1 MKPFDVYPLF
11 DIEITK
17 GSGCY
22 TYDNE
27 GNEYLDM
34 YGGHAVISIGHS
46 HPYYLQKMSH
56 QMEQLLFYSNSVRNS
71 LQEELAEKL
80 GQASG
85 YEDYS
90 LFLVNSGAEANENAL
105 KLASFHTGRKKVVAF
120 GKAFHG
126 RTSAA
131 VRVTDNPK
139 IQAPL
144 NDSPEVE
151 FLPLNEVNTVKNAL
165 KNRDVCAVIIEG
177 IQGVGGI
184 QTPDSDFLQALRQEC
199 TATGTVLILDE
210 IQSGYGRSGKFFAH
224 QYAGIRP
231 DIITIAKGMGNGFPI
246 GGVLISPMFSAVHG
260 MLGTTFGGNH
270 LACAAAIAV
279 LDVMKNENLVTNA
292 ANTGAY
298 LIEKMKSFPKI
309 KEIRGKGLMIGIEME
324 MPAKELR
331 NKLLFEEK
339 VFTGASGT
347 HVIRLLP
354 PLTLTTGDADVFLTR
369 FYHALISL

>member
-199 TATGTVLILDE
+199 TETGTVLILDE

-354 PLTLTTGDADVFLTR
+354 PLKLTTGDADVFLTR
-369 FYHALISL
+369 FYHALISV